1 MRNSMI
7 PMFYR
12 SHYRVDIAPGNDV
25 QVKVRRQF
33 AANLTADGNA
43 DRILRGFWRIGN
55 WRQSRKFQKSVVS
68 IFQKS
73 RDKRVGTGFFD
84 GVKP

>member
-1 MRNSMI
+1 MI

-12 SHYRVDIAPGNDV
+12 SHYRVDIALGNDV

-55 WRQSRKFQKSVVS
+55 WCQSRKFQKIVVS

-73 RDKRVGTGFFD
+73 LDKCVGTRVLR

>member
-1 MRNSMI
+1 M
-7 PMFYR
+7 
-12 SHYRVDIAPGNDV
+12 HYRVNIAPGNNV

-68 IFQKS
+68 KFQKS
-73 RDKRVGTGFFD
+73 RYKHVGTRVLR

>member
-1 MRNSMI
+1 M
-7 PMFYR
+7 
-12 SHYRVDIAPGNDV
+12 

-73 RDKRVGTGFFD
+73 RDKRVGTRVLR